1 MDSATEIIDLE
12 FGLSQLNGN
21 KTLFLRLLQ
30 KFADEYQHSEDK
42 LNTMLQNGQW
52 QEAKT
57 HLHTLKGVAGNLGI
71 TRLHQACKQT
81 ETELKAQSAVP
92 STFPSFCLALSA
104 TLSYVAQ
111 LQQAPSLIDSPTQ
124 APSAASSMN
133 PPVAHEGKIAAP
145 ETFIQALEQNEFIAQ
160 DQLDKWLNET
170 TSDLALQQTVKDA
183 IDELDYDTALRLIRG

>member
-52 QEAKT
+52 QEAKN
-57 HLHTLKGVAGNLGI
+57 HLHTIKGVAGNLGI

-81 ETELKAQSAVP
+81 ETELKAQSAIP
-92 STFPSFCLALSA
+92 STFPSFCLTLSA
-104 TLSYVAQ
+104 TLSYVTQ
-111 LQQAPSLIDSPTQ
+111 LQQTPSLIDSPTKATSSTN
-124 APSAASSMN
+124 APATQ
-133 PPVAHEGKIAAP
+133 EGKIAAP

-160 DQLDKWLNET
+160 DQLDEWLNET

-183 IDELDYDTALRLIRG
+183 IDELDYDTALTLIRG